1 MRRLTKVLAVVGV
14 AVAGTLM
21 IAAPAFGGSISA
33 PTGNPFNWPGDGSG
47 NPQYQDVSFSGF
59 TGIPNVFIEQCD
71 GTDPA
76 TTPGWDAAEHCDL
89 GTSPSPVSPDG
100 SGNGTFQASDSNHHF
115 KPFKGESPSGLFICK
130 APGDP
135 DPANPNQLTIY
146 TNCKVRVS
154 SNNTATT
161 VDQAFLNITLPAGN
175 PPPDTP
181 EVPFAV
187 LLPLGAVAVGGSY
200 LVVRKRRGARGRGLI
215 RLRSSS
221 RRQGGILT

>member
-1 MRRLTKVLAVVGV
+1 MMKVLAILGG
-14 AVAGTLM
+14 AVAGTLL
-21 IAAPAFGGSISA
+21 IAAPAFAGSISA
-33 PTGNPFNWPGDGSG
+33 PTGNPFAWPGTNGDP
-47 NPQYQDVSFSGF
+47 NYVDVSFSGF
-59 TGIPNVFIEQCD
+59 TGIPNVYIEQCD
-71 GTDPA
+71 GTDPV

-89 GTSPSPVSPDG
+89 GSSPAPVSPDG

-135 DPANPNQLTIY
+135 DPSNPNLLPIFD
-146 TNCKVRVS
+146 NCKVRVS

-161 VDQAFLNITLPAGN
+161 QDQAFLNITLPQGDGG

-187 LLPLGAVAVGGSY
+187 LLPLGAIGIGGSY
-200 LVVRKRRGARGRGLI
+200 FVIRKRRAVRAAA
-215 RLRSSS
+215 
-221 RRQGGILT
+221 